1 MDREDL
7 PANTLKEGDAVE
19 IYIATEGNTIDRKIF
34 SGEIEEV
41 STPREDGEPYF
52 DIIAYDWSKLLSEYK
67 INLSYPV
74 VTNASTIVK
83 EIVEPITC
91 SSIPL
96 PNERKISVNNVETVQ
111 KTRTIDFIGISM
123 FEALKKLSD
132 CTGCDF
138 YVDPDKD
145 LHWFLR
151 GSRDSGKTLNENDLV
166 NYEYK
171 IDRNVVNHAIV
182 YGAANRTYPKY
193 DLDALSDSKDGWG
206 PQTEEMPINTITVT
220 PSSMSFGNQWDTY
233 KLPTPTEME
242 VETFV
247 YQEKSLSTMGDSPW
261 LHSKG
266 SDYVKLT
273 SKGTI
278 SYFTLSDPT
287 EVEEGKVWEEI
298 NLVLE
303 GIHVFEQQ
311 YYEAY
316 SGWSDKGD
324 WDAVEGTIL
333 FDQSAHGKD
342 HLGKCLMGGSY
353 SYGYLRKDWTT
364 DTRCV
369 HVEGNLWLPESDNYT
384 ANDWIELV
392 KIIGT
397 NNRVLCQM
405 RIEFTGSMWYMTLF
419 GWDKNGTKWELNTGS
434 WATERWINFKID
446 LAHVGSEDASVNWQ
460 VQIEDWDFWISESKT
475 GIDLRDHEINE
486 VKVGADYNT
495 ANTPSD
501 WIYWSVVYLHRS
513 HTPITVKA
521 EGYKDSLGDWVLLG
535 QFTVK
540 DYSSWSS
547 TIDIKSLFSNY
558 SDLEKFKLRIGVP
571 FEGCRDF
578 RLDYAKITIKA
589 QCYPDGYSF
598 VDVMDEDQSYL
609 QAGTIDK
616 ITGPLWKWDIPWEEA
631 IDVESCTFRIYA
643 KVPNGG
649 TGKIRL
655 WIKDASTG
663 TWIDLGIKNITQ
675 TSYTSL
681 TTWDASSYINQP
693 YLAENVEVKLEC
705 EADVLVRVTYLDM
718 KLVYRKATI
727 LLEEDSKKVKSG
739 EKSLVFSRGGGH
751 GSGTIELI
759 CWRTLPEVVQCQTTS
774 HKEGFTKL
782 AFAAYIDL
790 LVGGEGDFYKRPEA
804 VLDEFTVFLY
814 DTQNHVAKYSAGDL
828 YPVNTFT
835 AAPRP
840 EETKLKEIKIE
851 VGQNAEADGK
861 WIIGYKSNGTF
872 IEDPSVQFDWGITK
886 VEFYLKGTTIVG
898 GETNA
903 YLAYAYLWL
912 DWLHFEEGRW
922 YGEYKLPDDNTY
934 VQKYGRCYAEFFDD
948 TAFSTE
954 DCYIRAK
961 YYVEKYK
968 QPLEYLSNVEIDYL
982 GMENLD
988 PGEVVSFSLPEGTF
1002 HMRITKIKWEWD
1014 GDLIGYLELDTD
1026 PLSDEVWLERE

>member
-34 SGEIEEV
+34 SGEVEEV

-96 PNERKISVNNVETVQ
+96 PNERKISVNNVETVE

-151 GSRDSGKTLNENDLV
+151 GSRDSGKTLTENDLV

-206 PQTEEMPINTITVT
+206 PQTEEMPINTITVS
-220 PSSMSFGNQWDTY
+220 PSSMGLGNQWDTY

-247 YQEKSLSTMGDSPW
+247 YEEKKLSTEGNSPW
-261 LHSKG
+261 LNTKG
-266 SDYVKLT
+266 SDYIKLGGGA
-273 SKGTI
+273 GTI
-278 SYFTLSDPT
+278 SYFTFSDPT
-287 EVEEGKVWEEI
+287 EVQEGKVWEEV
-298 NLVLE
+298 NLILE
-303 GIHVFEQQ
+303 GIHVFETE
-311 YYEAY
+311 YLEAY
-316 SGWSDKGD
+316 SNWTSKCDFD
-324 WDAVEGTIL
+324 YEEGNIEY
-333 FDQSAHGKD
+333 DVSAHDKD
-342 HLGKCLMGGSY
+342 HLGYPYIGDGVT
-353 SYGYLRKDWTT
+353 YGWLKRTWST

-369 HVEGNLWLPESDNYT
+369 KIEGTYWLPEKSNYVN
-384 ANDWIELV
+384 ADFIDLV
-392 KIIGT
+392 KVVGT
-397 NNRVLCQM
+397 SDKVLCQM
-405 RIEFTGSMWYMTLF
+405 RIEYDGTSEMWDMTLF
-419 GWDKNGTKWELNTGS
+419 GWDKDGNKWTLSTGS
-434 WATERWINFKID
+434 WAPGRWIKFEIKLSHSD
-446 LAHVGSEDASVNWQ
+446 SPDASVLWKAK
-460 VQIEDWDFWISESKT
+460 VEDWTDWITVSET
-475 GIDLRDHEINE
+475 GIDLTGYKPSY
-486 VKVGADYNT
+486 VKVGGDYST
-495 ANTPSD
+495 ANSLLD
-501 WIYWSVVYLHRS
+501 WVYWEIVYVERS
-513 HTPITVKA
+513 HPPITVKA
-521 EGYKDSLGDWVLLG
+521 EGYKKSMGDWVLLG
-535 QFTVK
+535 QVEVK
-540 DYSSWSS
+540 DYPSWSS
-547 TIDIKSLFSNY
+547 TIDIKNLFGNY
-558 SDLEKFKLRIGVP
+558 DDLVDLKLRIGVP
-571 FEGCRDF
+571 LGGCGDYK
-578 RLDYAKITIKA
+578 LDYAKVTIKA

-598 VDVMDEDQSYL
+598 VKTMDEDQSYL

-616 ITGPLWKWDIPWEEA
+616 VTGPLWKWDIPWEEA

-643 KVPNGG
+643 KVPEGG

-663 TWIDLGIKNITQ
+663 SWIDLGIKEITQ
-675 TSYTSL
+675 TAYNTL
-681 TTWDASSYINQP
+681 TTWDASSYITQP

-718 KLVYRKATI
+718 QIVYRKATI
-727 LLEEDSKKVKSG
+727 LLQEDTKKVKAG
-739 EKSLVFSRGGGH
+739 EKSLVFSKGGGPTE
-751 GSGTIELI
+751 GTIELT

-782 AFAAYIDL
+782 AFAAYVDL

-835 AAPRP
+835 SAPRP

-872 IEDPSVQFDWGITK
+872 IEDSSVQFDWGITK

-934 VQKYGRCYAEFFDD
+934 VQKYGRSYAEFFDD

-968 QPLEYLSNVEIDYL
+968 QPIEYLSNVEIDFQ
-982 GMENLD
+982 GMEELD
-988 PGEVVSFSLPEGTF
+988 PGEKVSFSLPEGTF
-1002 HMRITKIKWEWD
+1002 TMRITRIKWEWD
-1014 GDLIGYLELDTD
+1014 GDLVGYLELDTD
-1026 PLSDEVWLERE
+1026 PLVRRNG